1 MKRLVCFF
9 AVAAALWAQ
18 AVSTSQVSGVVQDPT
33 GAVVPGAQV
42 KLMQTETGSVR
53 LVTSGPDGSYLVSN
67 LPIGPYRMEV
77 SREGFTTYVQSGIV
91 LNVNTNPTIN
101 ATLKI
106 GSVSEQVVVEAS
118 TATVETHS
126 SGVGQVIGH
135 EDVVNLPLNA
145 REPTQ
150 LILLVGA
157 ATTQGAVANDLNTN
171 KNFPTITISVAGA
184 NANQIAFSL
193 DGGTANEPFNGLNQ
207 PLPFPDALQEFK
219 VETSSVG
226 AQTGQHAAA

>member
-1 MKRLVCFF
+1 MRLIIACF
-9 AVAAALWAQ
+9 VLAATLMAQ

-53 LVTSGPDGSYLVSN
+53 LVTTGSDGSYLFPN
-67 LPIGPYRMEV
+67 LAIGSYRMEV

-106 GSVSEQVVVEAS
+106 GSVSEQVVVEAA

-126 SGVGQVIGH
+126 SGVGQVIDH
-135 EDVVNLPLNA
+135 QDVVNLPLNA
-145 REPTQ
+145 REPAQ
-150 LILLVGA
+150 LILLAGA
-157 ATTQGAVANDLNTN
+157 ATT
-171 KNFPTITISVAGA
+171 
-184 NANQIAFSL
+184 
-193 DGGTANEPFNGLNQ
+193 
-207 PLPFPDALQEFK
+207 
-219 VETSSVG
+219 
-226 AQTGQHAAA
+226 